1 MKKVRRYIERLLP
14 VVAALALVSCNLD
27 ELDEVKK
34 PIDPNGRVGSL
45 VIESLVINTDNEN
58 LDRGSNSATR
68 AEGDNKFRVPNPN
81 GAEED
86 TANYWIEVL
95 DADGEVVDI
104 NGDDAG
110 TGMTVEDINK
120 LETEITLPDGSE
132 MTIKGAVLPPGMY
145 TVWAYKDSSKGKNI
159 QNVTPEG
166 ATEGSTVAYYIG
178 HQEVEVLSTE
188 DLEGDAKSTPVD
200 ITCKLAQTLVTVEM
214 SADMEEWFDV
224 TNYYGVEGGTQLQ
237 TTVTIAPETPEENEK
252 YSHTFPYDTNHGV
265 KDADGNVVKGGPF
278 VYFKDHVGPNSQEGN
293 TMVFKMEG
301 VYLNISADD
310 KDAAW
315 DDLKENEQ
323 STYYENL
330 ICVSMEREYTNVK
343 AAQWRRIS
351 IDIDHDTEGDVRF
364 EVTINSYVFDEEVEV
379 DVQTMFFSMNE
390 YQEEAVP
397 DIDPLAPSVTLNTTD
412 KSTTAIIASD
422 LIEHNQWRNL
432 LQMTVTPSDD
442 TTIKEVYVE
451 VLGDKDLLEAVKG
464 AGYTDGRVNL
474 LPNTATASQTTSY
487 FDVEMSGNNVQVTLT
502 YDGMN
507 ALQNNYKGTHSV
519 RVWTKDSEDR
529 MKYTD
534 LTIKSGGTSGGN
546 IGSASGSGS
555 GSGGGNIP
563 GLSVNWSSTEI
574 NITAG
579 VESERVYV
587 DIEAEEGIAGLI
599 VQIDSNVL
607 TEEELG
613 SVGLSNR
620 MDLFAPATY
629 QMESMLRA
637 LGFLPYDEDNG
648 YVNDDDKSMPAY
660 GYDEFRVW
668 KEDESEIDPDRT
680 SPLSGLTEERFEVTQ
695 FMDMLAMLGNSTNTF
710 TLTVTDAKGKTVSSS
725 ATIICSQK

>member
-132 MTIKGAVLPPGMY
+132 MKIKGAVLPPGMY
-145 TVWAYKDSSKGKNI
+145 TVWAYKDSTKGKNI

-166 ATEGSTVAYYIG
+166 ATEDSTVAYYIG

-278 VYFKDHVGPNSQEGN
+278 VYFKDHAGPNSQEGN

-315 DDLKENEQ
+315 DDLKANEQ

-330 ICVSMEREYTNVK
+330 IYVSMEREYTNVK

-397 DIDPLAPSVTLNTTD
+397 DIDPLAPSVKFNIPDGADAVIAEDLYNTGMTKWD
-412 KSTTAIIASD
+412 A
-422 LIEHNQWRNL
+422 NL
-432 LQMTVTPSDD
+432 EMKVTPSNGASI
-442 TTIKEVYVE
+442 TQVYA
-451 VLGDKDLLEAVKG
+451 DISSDNADLMAALAA
-464 AGYTDGRVNL
+464 AGYTDGRVTFYQNS
-474 LPNTATASQTTSY
+474 TRAEETTNKSY
-487 FDVEMSGNNVQVTLT
+487 FVVNSDNPSSNITVTLS
-502 YDGMN
+502 DVGMR
-507 ALQNNYKGTHSV
+507 AMQDDYAGTHSV

-534 LTIKSGGTSGGN
+534 LTIESGRTSGGN

-555 GSGGGNIP
+555 GSGGGVIDDNLPTI
-563 GLSVNWSSTEI
+563 VW
-574 NITAG
+574 
-579 VESERVYV
+579 VEN
-587 DIEAEEGIAGLI
+587 DIDAEHELTTEGIACTI
-599 VQIDSNVL
+599 VATSTAEGGFTKFEVDIISDVL
-607 TEEELG
+607 DAEELKD
-613 SVGLSNR
+613 VGLGSHI
-620 MDLFAPATY
+620 DLITPGD
-629 QMESMLRA
+629 MKEPLRS
-637 LGFLPYDEDNG
+637 LGFLP
-648 YVNDDDKSMPAY
+648 NDIESWEGSRNA
-660 GYDEFRVW
+660 EFT
-668 KEDESEIDPDRT
+668 IT
-680 SPLSGLTEERFEVTQ
+680 A
-695 FMDMLAMLGNSTNTF
+695 FMSILGGFQGSHVF
-710 TLTVTDAKGKTVSSS
+710 QLTVGDANGTTVKSV
-725 ATIICSQK
+725 KLKVK